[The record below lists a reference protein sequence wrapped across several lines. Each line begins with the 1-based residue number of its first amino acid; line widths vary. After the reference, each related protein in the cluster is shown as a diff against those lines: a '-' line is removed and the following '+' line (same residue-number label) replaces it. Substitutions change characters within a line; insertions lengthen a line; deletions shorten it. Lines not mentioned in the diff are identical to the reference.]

1 MIWVWSVVLRDK
13 NETSMFQDEVSSDD
27 IYRRPKRGKAA
38 KTTCLLLKGLRR
50 EKSGGVKLYKDP
62 YLPDI
67 LAGEPSASST
77 PIRPFILQIASLI
90 ISGV

>member
-38 KTTCLLLKGLRR
+38 KTTCLLLKRFERQKSESINLHKVAYIARYPRVGLMG
-50 EKSGGVKLYKDP
+50 KSQSCRTV
-62 YLPDI
+62 
-67 LAGEPSASST
+67 S
-77 PIRPFILQIASLI
+77 
-90 ISGV
+90 